1 MGNSMNGCMQ
11 AAGLAGPS
19 EPTTLAPMN
28 TTTPAAAPD
37 LDARAGAVRK
47 LRGWLRA
54 IGISDSVADRLQHDY
69 DIQAIRACLHLLPQL
84 Q

>member
-1 MGNSMNGCMQ
+1 MNGCMQ

-19 EPTTLAPMN
+19 EPTGTILAPMN

-69 DIQAIRACLHLLPQL
+69 DIQAIRVACLHLLPQL